1 MTMGIMEQKMII
13 MDKLMTT
20 MGNNMIIMVKKQDM
34 KIQKIN
40 QIIKQQTKFLINL
53 KNKRRNLK

>member
-1 MTMGIMEQKMII
+1 MII

-40 QIIKQQTKFLINL
+40 QIIKQQIKFLINL

>member
-1 MTMGIMEQKMII
+1 MII

-20 MGNNMIIMVKKQDM
+20 MGNYMMIMVKKQDM

>member
-1 MTMGIMEQKMII
+1 MII